1 MSTSVALTFS
11 EGILSAL
18 FGKPNSWLIILM
30 PVMIRMT
37 MTRQEKNNGSI
48 FQSFLFSVTLTF
60 NDIQSNMIMCGN
72 VLPLTTIVAN
82 MMTRFVMLSE
92 KYIQVCFNY
101 CL

>member
-1 MSTSVALTFS
+1 MAYHFNACNDQNDY
-11 EGILSAL
+11 EKAG
-18 FGKPNSWLIILM
+18 
-30 PVMIRMT
+30 
-37 MTRQEKNNGSI
+37 KNNGSI

-72 VLPLTTIVAN
+72 VLPLTTSVAN
-82 MMTRFVMLSE
+82 MMTRFVTVSE